1 MNRKLLSISM
11 LIVLFSLVLAA
22 CAPATSAGSPAE
34 VAQPTAVAGSPT
46 QPAAT
51 ASTQFPTIDPADT
64 SGDINVAGSS
74 TVYPLAV
81 AVADQFKAEGFNG
94 NINIAVTGTG
104 AGFERFCK
112 SGETDISNASRAIT
126 DSEVAN
132 CAALNPPRTP
142 IAFRVGTDALTVVVN
157 KDNTFANDITLV
169 ELAHLMTDAKLWSD
183 VRAGWPAEPIQRFVP
198 GFTDGTFAF
207 MVEYGIQK
215 PLNIAK
221 AADAQAAAVAAS
233 NLQSSEDD
241 NVNVQGVE
249 GSLYAVSFFGFAY
262 FKNQESKLNALTI
275 NGIAPSLATAE
286 DGTYPLARPLFIYS
300 DASIMKAKPQ
310 VAAFIAYFLTNVDSL
325 IQQVGYAPASQ
336 DALNASKQA
345 YLDAMK

>member
-1 MNRKLLSISM
+1 MDRKFVSITM
-11 LIVLFSLVLAA
+11 IIVLFSLVLAA
-22 CAPATSAGSPAE
+22 CAPSASAGSPTE
-34 VAQPTAVAGSPT
+34 VSQPTATAGGPT
-46 QPAAT
+46 QAAT
-51 ASTQFPTIDPADT
+51 SGSGQFPTIDPANY
-64 SGDINVAGSS
+64 SGDINIAGSS

-81 AVADQFKAEGFNG
+81 AVADQLKAEGFNG
-94 NINIAVTGTG
+94 NINMAVTGTG

-157 KDNTFANDITLV
+157 KNNTFAKDITLV

-183 VRAGWPAEPIQRFVP
+183 VRQGWPAEPIQRFVP
-198 GFTDGTFAF
+198 GFSDGTFAF

-215 PLNIAK
+215 PLNMATSTE
-221 AADAQAAAVAAS
+221 AQAAAVAAS

-249 GSLYAVSFFGFAY
+249 GSLYAVSYFGFAY
-262 FKNQESKLNALTI
+262 YKNQEGKLNALSI
-275 NGIAPSLATAE
+275 NGVAPSLAAAE
-286 DGTYPLARPLFIYS
+286 NGTYPLSRPLFIYS
-300 DASIMKAKPQ
+300 DAGVMKAKPQ
-310 VAAFIAYFLTNVDSL
+310 VAAYIAYFLNNVDSL
-325 IQQVGYAPASQ
+325 IQKVGYAPASQ